1 MGLAR
6 GLLCGFACGLV
17 LPLVCV
23 FNVDVWLDVVVCL
36 IYALIGL
43 WISVVVLCRVLWCSA
58 RLFVAM
64 ILVVCTCLVDG
75 FGGMAF
81 WLSFGCSVWIFICL
95 VCGLYACF
103 VYVVCLVFGWFWFAV
118 YCEFVL
124 GVVSLVF

>member
-23 FNVDVWLDVVVCL
+23 FNVDVWLNAVVCL
-36 IYALIGL
+36 VYALIGL

-64 ILVVCTCLVDG
+64 ILVVRTCLVDG

-81 WLSFGCSVWIFICL
+81 DCRLVVVYGSLFVWCVGCMR
-95 VCGLYACF
+95 
-103 VYVVCLVFGWFWFAV
+103 
-118 YCEFVL
+118 VL
-124 GVVSLVF
+124 CMLCV